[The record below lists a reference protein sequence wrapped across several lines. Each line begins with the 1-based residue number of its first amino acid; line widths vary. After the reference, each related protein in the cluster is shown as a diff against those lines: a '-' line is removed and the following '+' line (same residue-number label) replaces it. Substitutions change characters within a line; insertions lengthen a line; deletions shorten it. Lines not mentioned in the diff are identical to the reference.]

1 MVFASKSHT
10 RISMLK
16 VGVISLYYNNSNYG
30 GLLQAYALCKVLEN
44 SGYDCKQISYD
55 PKSKSSRNTANLKTK
70 IKHPF
75 KMFFYGKWYEDF
87 NKGKQLLKDFE
98 LSIPHTDAVDAQ
110 TVSELNKDFDAFI
123 CGSDQVW
130 NPQFWRDSYFLAF
143 AEPSKIKIAYAASMA
158 RNQLTPDEAAH
169 VVKMTGGFR
178 AISLRETESVEALQK
193 FDPSFDA
200 QVMPDPTLLL
210 TSDEWS
216 QITSEPVVR
225 EPYIFAYFLGANR
238 AVRDSITTYARSVGK
253 RIVFI
258 NSLLQHNRKWETE
271 HRDVVIPDV
280 GVPAFLSLIKHAD
293 LVITDSFHG
302 TVFSGIFN
310 VPFLTVNRSKAGSV
324 KSMNSRITTLMNI
337 LGVQRNTET
346 IEPGKDYSFSP
357 EEKELINQALEKQ
370 RGRGIAFLRGALGTI

>member
-1 MVFASKSHT
+1 MPRVA
-10 RISMLK
+10 
-16 VGVISLYYNNSNYG
+16 VISLYYNNSNYG
-30 GLLQAYALCKVLEN
+30 GLLQAYALCKVLEK

-70 IKHPF
+70 IKYPF
-75 KMFFYGKWYEDF
+75 KMLFYGKWFEEF
-87 NKGKQLLKDFE
+87 NNGKRLLKDFE
-98 LSIPHTDAVDAQ
+98 LSIPHTHVVDAQ

-225 EPYIFAYFLGANR
+225 EPYIFAYFLGDNR

-357 EEKELINQALEKQ
+357 EEKEMINQALEKQ

>member
-1 MVFASKSHT
+1 MLLNSHT
-10 RISMLK
+10 RIRMVR
-16 VGVISLYYNNSNYG
+16 VGIISLYYNNSNYG
-30 GLLQAYALCKVLEN
+30 GLLQAYALCKVLEK
-44 SGYDCKQISYD
+44 SGHDCKQISYE
-55 PKSKSSRNTANLKTK
+55 PKSDASRNVADLKTK

-75 KMFFYGKWYEDF
+75 KKIFYGKWYDDY

-98 LSIPHTDAVDAQ
+98 LSIPHTHIVDAQ
-110 TVSELNKDFDAFI
+110 TVSGLNKDFDAFI

-158 RNQLTPDEAAH
+158 RNQLTSSEAAY

-178 AISLRETESVEALQK
+178 AISLRETESVEALQR

-200 QVMPDPTLLL
+200 QVMPDPTLLM

-225 EPYIFAYFLGANR
+225 EPYIFAYFLGDNR
-238 AVRDSITTYARSVGK
+238 IVRDSITAYARSVGK
-253 RIVFI
+253 RIIFI

-271 HRDVVIPDV
+271 HRDVIISDV
-280 GVPAFLSLIKHAD
+280 SVPAFLSLIKHAE

-302 TVFSGIFN
+302 TVFSAIFN
-310 VPFLTVNRSKAGSV
+310 VPFLTVNRSKADSV
-324 KSMNSRITTLMNI
+324 KSMNSRISTLMNI
-337 LGVQRNTET
+337 LGVQRSTET
-346 IEPGKDYSFSP
+346 VEPGKDYSFSP
-357 EEKELINQALEKQ
+357 EETKQINQALEKQ
-370 RGRGIAFLRGALGTI
+370 RGRGIAFLQGALETI